1 MEEQQEKEE
10 LRQLAQCLKD
20 FLGLDRMYTNPYA
33 ILSFLADQ
41 TIKNIEANRHTSFKS
56 AEIAKTVSN
65 GNSEPS
71 AWLSQYWKKID
82 RDLKQLHI
90 NGLSE
95 FALKRGLKKYPWV
108 TKIESPGGA
117 GHQAQYLI
125 TGIEID
131 KSIVVKSDRFSDVP
145 FDIEYVAVQDIKPSF
160 IARFIFNT
168 NHSAIGWRK
177 WLLVFYPMLEM
188 VAFSLMGSVLILGFF
203 MGNHAITS
211 RDLVYL
217 IFIYFTFLLCKHAY
231 QRSHAFLNDRI
242 IMASDHFMSFKEN
255 NIVQELVTVN
265 NDQGDFLYKKVQLT
279 KYVGI
284 CPICSAQVVLEKG
297 EPDFSK
303 RVVGRCKESPREHV
317 YSFDRTMKKG
327 NKLV

>member
-1 MEEQQEKEE
+1 MEEKHEKEE
-10 LRQLAQCLKD
+10 LMHLAQCLKD

-33 ILSFLADQ
+33 ILSFLANQ
-41 TIKNIEANRHTSFKS
+41 TIKNIEANRHTSFTS
-56 AEIAKTVSN
+56 AEIAKSVSN

-82 RDLKQLHI
+82 RDLKPLHV
-90 NGLSE
+90 NGLNE
-95 FALKRGLKKYPWV
+95 FALKRGLNKYPWV
-108 TKIESPGGA
+108 TKIESTGGA
-117 GHQAQYLI
+117 GHQSQYLI

-131 KSIVVKSDRFSDVP
+131 KSIVVESNRFSDVP
-145 FDIEYVAVQDIKPSF
+145 FDIEYLAVQDIKPSF

-177 WLLVFYPMLEM
+177 WLFVFYPMLEM

-203 MGNHAITS
+203 MENHAITS

-217 IFIYFTFLLCKHAY
+217 IFIYFTYLLCKHAY
-231 QRSHAFLNDRI
+231 QRSNAFLNDRI
-242 IMASDHFMSFKEN
+242 IMASDHFMSFKER

-265 NDQGDFLYKKVQLT
+265 NDQGDFVYKKVQLT

-284 CPICSAQVVLEKG
+284 CPICTAQVVLEKG

-317 YSFDRTMKKG
+317 YSFDRIMKNG
-327 NKLV
+327 HRLI